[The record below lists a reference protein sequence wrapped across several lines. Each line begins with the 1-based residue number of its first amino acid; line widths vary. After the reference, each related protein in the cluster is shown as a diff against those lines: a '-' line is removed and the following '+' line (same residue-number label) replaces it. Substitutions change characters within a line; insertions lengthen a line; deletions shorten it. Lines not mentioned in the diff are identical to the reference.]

1 MSTMPKPR
9 IVATSAVVVLA
20 LLATSCGTP
29 SNPYA
34 PTGNPGPNQSVQ
46 TQRPG
51 AQPTAPGEAVSGPEV
66 PQPGSDVE
74 LPYRTPG
81 EQPVDPGSIVAV
93 PHAPPAPPSLLP
105 SDSEPTPS
113 TEPSEQLPL
122 PEVP

>member
-1 MSTMPKPR
+1 MSTMPRPR
-9 IVATSAVVVLA
+9 VVSASAVVVLA

-29 SNPYA
+29 SNPYV
-34 PTGNPGPNQSVQ
+34 PTGNPGPNQTVQ

-66 PQPGSDVE
+66 PNLGGE

-81 EQPVDPGSIVAV
+81 DQPVGPDTVVVV
-93 PHAPPAPPSLLP
+93 PTAPQAPTVVLP
-105 SDSEPTPS
+105 DVEPTPS
-113 TEPSEQLPL
+113 TEPSEQLPV